1 MRLLPQMLARC
12 LSASIQGL
20 DARAVTVEVDLAP
33 GLPGLQ
39 LVGLADKSIQ
49 ESRERVR
56 AALRNSGFR
65 GPLVKVVVN
74 LAPADLPKEG
84 PAFDLPIALALLVA
98 SGQLDAPLLKQLWC
112 AGELGLD
119 GSLRPCR
126 GVLAIASLAADN
138 KARALIVPAENA
150 REAMLV
156 RGLAVQPAETLTE
169 VVSLLRERRSLLR
182 PSSDQVV
189 PLMQERSD
197 EKRQLTPLLYGCLSE
212 QTGLSEQTSS
222 LAQISSLAQTA
233 LALVAT
239 GGHHLLMVGPPGC
252 GKTLLARQLRNLL
265 PPLGREEA
273 LEITRIHSAAGHLM
287 DIPRLLEQRPFREPH
302 HSCSAAA
309 LLGGGR
315 NPRPGEL
322 SLAHGGIL
330 FLDEL
335 AEFPRALLDQLRQ
348 PLEDGVL
355 RLSRAQQKCTFPCRI
370 TLIAATN
377 PCPCGWHGDP
387 DRACLCSRS
396 QRRRYWQ
403 RISGPL
409 LDRLDLQLRMERL
422 PARQL
427 RRAINHNI
435 SLASGDQQVIESGLI
450 KQARAR
456 MIQRNPDG
464 RSNAGLCAAELGR
477 VGQFADSALTL
488 WEQVITCRHLSARS
502 GLRILRVARSLADL
516 HDQDQV
522 YSAEIAEATCFSGLE
537 DGA

>member
-1 MRLLPQMLARC
+1 MRLLDQMLARC
-12 LSASIQGL
+12 LSASIHGL

-39 LVGLADKSIQ
+39 LVGLPDKAIQ

-74 LAPADLPKEG
+74 LAPADLRKEG

-119 GSLRPCR
+119 GALRPCR
-126 GVLAIASLAADN
+126 GVLAIASLAGER

-156 RGLAVQPAETLTE
+156 RGLAVQPAQTLAE
-169 VVSLLRERRSLLR
+169 VVSLLREQRILTRPISHQDDPLR
-182 PSSDQVV
+182 
-189 PLMQERSD
+189 QEPSD
-197 EKRQLTPLLYGCLSE
+197 EEQLLTSPLQGCSSA
-212 QTGLSEQTSS
+212 QGDS
-222 LAQISSLAQTA
+222 LAQTGFFAQTA
-233 LALVAT
+233 LALVAS

-252 GKTLLARQLRNLL
+252 GKTLLARQLPHLL
-265 PPLGREEA
+265 PSLSREEA
-273 LEITRIHSAAGHLM
+273 LEITRIHSAAGHLR
-287 DIPRLLEQRPFREPH
+287 DVSRLLEQRPFREPH

-322 SLAHGGIL
+322 SLAHRGVL

-335 AEFPRALLDQLRQ
+335 AEFPRAMLDQLRQ

-355 RLSRAQQKCTFPCRI
+355 RLSRAQQKCSFPCRI

-387 DRACLCSRS
+387 DRACLCSQS

-422 PARQL
+422 PAGQL
-427 RRAINHNI
+427 RKAINN
-435 SLASGDQQVIESGLI
+435 SASQEIGDRQGIDRGLI
-450 KQARAR
+450 LQARAR
-456 MIQRNPDG
+456 MFRRNPEG
-464 RSNAGLCAAELGR
+464 RRNAGLSAEELGT
-477 VGQFADSALTL
+477 VGQFDDSALTL
-488 WEQVITCRHLSARS
+488 WENVSNCRHLSARS
-502 GLRILRVARSLADL
+502 GLRLLRVARSLADL
-516 HDQDQV
+516 QDQDQV
-522 YSAEIAEATCFSGLE
+522 SSAQIAEATCFTSLE
-537 DGA
+537 DWTQD